1 MTYRTPCVL
10 HDQTCFGHE
19 NNTMADGRSL
29 PLTETTLGQRL
40 KALGY
45 ATAIAGKWHLGNF
58 AETCPPS
65 VASTITSA

>member
-1 MTYRTPCVL
+1 
-10 HDQTCFGHE
+10 
-19 NNTMADGRSL
+19 MADGRSL